1 MASKKLLKK
10 NIGYI
15 AGDLFTEVLICKL
28 FIPATDQD
36 QAEVLMTRILD
47 MQVEFVKRANRPDA
61 KENKKRV
68 KEYYSKLITDL
79 QAEINSIGTE
89 IAELSKKVNEG
100 SNK

>member
-1 MASKKLLKK
+1 MASKRLLKK

-28 FIPATDQD
+28 FIPATDQEK
-36 QAEVLMTRILD
+36 AEVLMTRILD
-47 MQVEFVKRANRPDA
+47 MQDEFAKRSNRPDA

-68 KEYYSKLITDL
+68 KEYYSKLIADL

-89 IAELSKKVNEG
+89 IAELSKKVNE
-100 SNK
+100 SLTK

>member
-1 MASKKLLKK
+1 MASKRLLKK

-36 QAEVLMTRILD
+36 KAEVLMTRILD
-47 MQVEFVKRANRPDA
+47 MQDEFAKRAHRPDA

-68 KEYYSKLITDL
+68 KEYYSKLIADL

-89 IAELSKKVNEG
+89 IAELSKKVNE
-100 SNK
+100 SLTK

>member
-1 MASKKLLKK
+1 MASKRLLKK

-47 MQVEFVKRANRPDA
+47 MQDEFVKRANRPDA

-68 KEYYSKLITDL
+68 KVYYSKLIADL

-100 SNK
+100 NNK

>member
-1 MASKKLLKK
+1 MASKRLLKK

-36 QAEVLMTRILD
+36 KAEVLMTRILD
-47 MQVEFVKRANRPDA
+47 MQDEFVKRANRPDA

-68 KEYYSKLITDL
+68 KEYYSKLIADL

-89 IAELSKKVNEG
+89 IAELSKKVNE
-100 SNK
+100 SLTK